1 MIPLSRPDQPGMR
14 NNWPSQSFAYL
25 TLGLVAKDFQRLLEL
40 SGVTDSLRA
49 VASLLQRLWCGGP
62 QTFVVRPKLGF
73 CVFRIYVEPIE
84 KKWYHQG
91 HFKHFGHFSCHFW
104 ENWKKK
110 RLITRTW
117 NILLWWNVLICLTFD
132 NISHNIMCGQKATKG
147 KQILRPK

>member
-1 MIPLSRPDQPGMR
+1 MIPLSRPDQAGMK

-62 QTFVVRPKLGF
+62 QTFVVRPKLSF

-84 KKWYHQG
+84 KK
-91 HFKHFGHFSCHFW
+91 
-104 ENWKKK
+104 
-110 RLITRTW
+110 
-117 NILLWWNVLICLTFD
+117 
-132 NISHNIMCGQKATKG
+132 
-147 KQILRPK
+147 